1 MSFVT
6 SKAQVTWASSMMDHQ
21 MLDSLAILTLTGLQ
35 TGMTGI
41 QLEHIHSSWQMVP
54 LPGLPRNN
62 MLSHSPPLRL
72 STCLFPRQQPK
83 VHGCAISSLR
93 STSPYATH
101 SLSL

>member
-6 SKAQVTWASSMMDHQ
+6 SKAQVTWASSMVDHQ

-35 TGMTGI
+35 TGMTGS

-62 MLSHSPPLRL
+62 MLSHSPPLSVANGPARGCGPSGPVAILGRL
-72 STCLFPRQQPK
+72 GRSVGPQP
-83 VHGCAISSLR
+83 HPA
-93 STSPYATH
+93 P
-101 SLSL
+101 